1 MGCCGPGVWAQA
13 RWGYLGGLDR
23 ALLASCVAHPV
34 PGLSLAGSPAEKSLL
49 GCRCAAPPALTPPPP
64 LGQSCPSHEAGL
76 TRRWG
81 TGCPVPPPSMTP
93 AQGWSLSKGRGGCS
107 APPHPRSPQ
116 GAGKR
121 ARETEAQPGA
131 TRGKL
136 RHGTGPGK
144 GSRGRAWGRAR
155 GVEAGRGAGC
165 SWPRRAGCWQCPS
178 GSPGRAG
185 PGTGAA
191 SELIFTQA
199 GGLWP
204 PRREMPRQGQGPRTR
219 RSRRGQPAP

>member
-1 MGCCGPGVWAQA
+1 MLWPRCVGSGEVGGPGGVGSSITGFLCCPPCA
-13 RWGYLGGLDR
+13 RSELGR
-23 ALLASCVAHPV
+23 V
-34 PGLSLAGSPAEKSLL
+34 PGRKKPVGVSLCCSPS
-49 GCRCAAPPALTPPPP
+49 PHPPPP

-136 RHGTGPGK
+136 RHGMGPGK